1 MAASRQVYNGIFDR
15 TGKMRHLFA
24 YGTLMCDDVMQDVSG
39 LQMTGVPAVLQ
50 GYRRLRV
57 KGEHYPAI
65 VPAEASAVDGVVYQ
79 GIPNQAWILLDRFEG
94 DMCVRETVR
103 IALASGAALLAETY
117 VMRAGFNDYLE
128 ETEWDFSAFL
138 RDGKE
143 SFCKSYKR
151 YDR

>member
-1 MAASRQVYNGIFDR
+1 M
-15 TGKMRHLFA
+15 KHLFA

-39 LQMTGVPAVLQ
+39 LQLTCVPAVLH

-65 VPAEASAVDGVVYQ
+65 VPDAASVVDGVVYEN
-79 GIPNQAWILLDRFEG
+79 IPHSAWILLDRFEG
-94 DMCVRETVR
+94 DMYARETVQ
-103 IALASGAALLAETY
+103 IKLASGTVLLAETY
-117 VMRAGFNDYLE
+117 VTRAGFNNYLE
-128 ETEWDFSAFL
+128 ETEWDFSTFL

-143 SFCKSYKR
+143 SFCKSYKG